1 MKNEIEKQLQKIQKE
16 KMKLK
21 SIKEKIE
28 REKFFKVYYFV
39 KENFELLP
47 NNFKTELKNYFDI
60 SNKTVKNIENNN
72 DKS

>member
-72 DKS
+72 EK